1 MKYYN
6 INTNVHNNNNNNDT
20 YDSNIRDQIS
30 DIRMI
35 LSRLGKELYE
45 IEKKQNLSDS
55 ENKEIY
61 DHLVVLVRTLGKKE
75 KDKYNSRDD
84 LDYYGIRNIENLFDD
99 NTDNDDN
106 YYKPIFVKTSFKNN
120 HKYYESKGDKD
131 KILSV
136 K

>member
-6 INTNVHNNNNNNDT
+6 INTNVHNNNNNNNNDT

-61 DHLVVLVRTLGKKE
+61 DHLVVLVRTLDKKE

-99 NTDNDDN
+99 NTDNMITITN
-106 YYKPIFVKTSFKNN
+106 QY
-120 HKYYESKGDKD
+120 
-131 KILSV
+131 
-136 K
+136 